1 MGLFHEYLVFLGSP
15 AWVGNER
22 DGSEIVAEMWSVQR
36 ASVSG
41 KTRSLVEESV
51 LSPEEQENLI
61 DVFRILKLWRE
72 KRHERLRLE
81 ECEAADN
88 VLTDFAS

>member
-1 MGLFHEYLVFLGSP
+1 M
-15 AWVGNER
+15 
-22 DGSEIVAEMWSVQR
+22 
-36 ASVSG
+36 
-41 KTRSLVEESV
+41 EESV

-88 VLTDFAS
+88 GAEFSAQETEEQ